1 MPDWLR
7 DPKWLF
13 MIVLVI
19 LTTSSLYN
27 SYKLYQLTD
36 GKPPVAKITAIR
48 RDTRSAASAGSRSAA
63 PSAKRYSKTT
73 LRPSL

>member
-36 GKPPVAKITAIR
+36 GKPPVANK
-48 RDTRSAASAGSRSAA
+48 
-63 PSAKRYSKTT
+63 KR
-73 LRPSL
+73 